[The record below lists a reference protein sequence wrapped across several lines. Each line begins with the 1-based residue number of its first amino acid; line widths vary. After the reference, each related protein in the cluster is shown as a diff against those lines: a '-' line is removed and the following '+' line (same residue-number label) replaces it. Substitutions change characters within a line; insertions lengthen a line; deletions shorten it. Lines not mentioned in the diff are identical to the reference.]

1 MLVRDI
7 INTKGQ
13 KVVTLNREKSLQ
25 EAANAMTDNKIGA
38 VVVTDDKNSPV
49 GIFTER
55 DLMHTGAK
63 RSDRLQ
69 DIRLDEEMT
78 PDVFVCLPDE
88 NLESVLAMMSEKRLR
103 HMPVFEGGEMIGIV
117 SSGDIVRTLLQQ
129 HKYEIHHLRD
139 YISGKY

>member
-13 KVVTLNREKSLQ
+13 KVVTLKRENSLQ
-25 EAANAMTDNKIGA
+25 EAANAMTANKIGA
-38 VVVTDDKNSPV
+38 VVVTDEKNSPV

-55 DLMHTGAK
+55 DLMRTGAK
-63 RSDRLQ
+63 RSDSLR

-78 PDVFVCLPDE
+78 EDVFVCLPDE
-88 NLESVLAMMSEKRLR
+88 DLESVLAMMSEKRLR

-117 SSGDIVRTLLQQ
+117 SSGDIVRALLQQ